1 MMNLYLNSN
10 LVQSTSYSAT
20 APNWSVRLGL
30 RLGSITSIRLMEGF
44 YCLDDVIDEF
54 TVAGPIKTPPVVAMT
69 APANG
74 SYVNGGTITV
84 AANATDTVGVT
95 GVQFMLDGA
104 NLGAVVTG
112 AGPAYSISWN
122 TTGVANGAHTL
133 SAVATD
139 TAGNTATSSVSV
151 TMDNTPPAVS
161 MTAPANGSYV
171 NGGTVTATA
180 STTDSVGVTGV
191 QFMLDGANLGAVVTG
206 AGPAYSV
213 SWNTAGIS
221 IGPHTLSAVA
231 TDAAGNSA
239 TTSISVTMDTIAP
252 TVSITAP
259 ANGTAI
265 NGGTITVTANATDGV
280 GVTGVQFKL
289 DGSNLGAVV
298 TGAGP
303 IYSVSWNATGVS
315 SGPHTLSAVATD
327 TAGNVGASSVS
338 VTIATTAPA
347 ISITTPANGAYVNG
361 GTITVTA
368 NATDSVGV
376 TGVQFELDGVN
387 LGAAV
392 TGAGPTYSISWNTA
406 AVTNGSHT
414 LSAVATDAAGNTA
427 TASIP
432 VTMNN
437 TPPTV
442 SMTSPAS
449 GSFVNGGTITVTA
462 NATDSV
468 GVTGVQFKL
477 DGTNLGA
484 VITGAGPSYNLTW
497 NTSGVA
503 NGPHTLSAVAT
514 DAAGNSSTAT
524 VPVTMDSTPPAVSI
538 TAPVSPAYVNGG
550 IITVT
555 ATATDGVGVTGVQF
569 ELDGANLG
577 AVITGAGPV
586 YSVSWNAAGIASGPH
601 TLSVVA
607 TDAAGNSSTATV
619 PVTMDTTPPAVSIT
633 APVSPAYVNGGIITV
648 TATATDSVGVTGVQF
663 ELDGANLGGIVA
675 GTGPMY
681 SVSWNTAGIA
691 SGPHTL
697 SAVAAD
703 TAKNTAASSVSVIM
717 DTTLPTVS
725 LTAPTAGSSVNGTV
739 TITADASANAGI
751 SGVQFALDGVNLGS
765 VVTGGGPSYS
775 YSWNTLTAANG
786 SHILSAVAMDLAGNT
801 AASGSI
807 SVTVNNLLLQMHL
820 DQTEVSG
827 VTNGSVV
834 TPSIAPAG
842 FTGTVVANGTGS
854 VNFTPAQTGDGVYFL
869 NCCVNSNNA
878 YYKFTGSTVGDI
890 FNTSEG
896 QIAFYLK
903 SRYSFAERS
912 ANASGMRYAFDVTDG
927 NGNHLFYFLTQ
938 VQGGL
943 LFFNYGI
950 AGTLQST
957 YLQPGTEDATF
968 GNGVI
973 LQVQMTWSAGVMN
986 LYLNGNLAQS
996 TPSANT
1002 APNWTSS
1009 SVFDLGAFENQTFG
1023 GFNTSDDVIDEF
1035 TVAGPIKTP
1044 PVVAMT
1050 APANGSYVNGGTITV
1065 AANATDT
1072 VGVTGVQFMLDGA
1085 NLGAV
1090 VTGAGPAYSISW
1102 NTTGVANGA
1111 HTLSAVATDTA
1122 GNTATSSV
1130 SVTMDNTPPA
1140 VSMTAP
1146 ANGSYVNGGTVTAT
1160 ASTTDSVGVT
1170 GVQFMLDGA
1179 NLGAV
1184 VTGAGPAY
1192 SVSWNTAGISIG
1204 PHTLSAVATD
1214 AAGNSAT
1221 TSISVTMD
1229 TIAPT
1234 VSITAPANGTAIN
1247 GGTITVTANAT
1258 DGVGVTGV
1266 QFKLDGSN
1274 LGAVVTGAGP
1284 IYSVSWNA
1292 TGVSSGPHTLSAV
1305 ATDTAGNV
1313 GASSVSVTIATTA
1326 PAISITT
1333 PANGAYVNGGT
1344 ITVTA
1349 NATDS
1354 VGVTGV
1360 QFELDGVNL
1369 GAAVTGAGPTYSI
1382 SWNTAAVTNGSH
1394 TLSAVATDAAGNT
1407 ATASIPVTMNNTPP
1421 TVSMTSPASGSFVN
1435 GGTITVT
1442 ANATDSVGVTGVQF
1456 KLDGTNLGAVITG
1469 AGPSYNLT
1477 WNTSGVANGPHT
1489 LSAVATDAAGNSS
1502 TATVPVTMDSTPP
1515 AVSITAPVSP
1525 AYVNGGIIT
1534 VTATAT
1540 DGVGVTGVQF
1550 ELDGANLGAVITG
1563 AGPVYSVSW
1572 NAAGIASGPHT
1583 LSAVAAD
1590 TAKNTAASSVSV
1602 IMDTTPPTVSLTA
1615 PTTGSSVNGTV
1626 TITANASDNAGING
1640 VQFALD
1646 GVNLGSAVTGGGPSY
1661 SYSWNTLT
1669 AANGSH
1675 TLSAVAMDLAGNTA
1689 ASASISV
1696 TVYNPPVGLIGY
1708 WNFDEGSGTIVHDSS
1723 GSGYNGTVNGA
1734 LWIAGEINGALS
1746 FNGGAAYVVTPN
1758 IALGSAFSVSAWV
1771 NPAVTT
1777 QLGYGRILE
1786 TQYNGGLYLG
1796 VNSSGTKY
1804 KFIVNTAPGPRAAV
1818 GWGTGARR
1826 EEQSRPDGI
1835 W

>member
-1 MMNLYLNSN
+1 MMNLYLNNN

-20 APNWSVRLGL
+20 APNWNSASIFDLGAYEYQTF
-30 RLGSITSIRLMEGF
+30 GGF

-54 TVAGPIKTPPVVAMT
+54 TVAGPPIAPDKTPPVVTIT

-74 SYVNGGTITV
+74 AYGEWGHHTV
-84 AANATDTVGVT
+84 AATATDNVAVT
-95 GVQFMLDGA
+95 GVQFLLDGA
-104 NLGAVVTG
+104 RPFHWH
-112 AGPAYSISWN
+112 GPAYSISWN

-206 AGPAYSV
+206 AGPAYTFHGTP
-213 SWNTAGIS
+213 TAS

-239 TTSISVTMDTIAP
+239 TTSISVTMDTTAP

-289 DGSNLGAVV
+289 DGSNFRAVV

-376 TGVQFELDGVN
+376 TEVQSELDGVN

-555 ATATDGVGVTGVQF
+555 AIASDGVGVTGVQF

-601 TLSVVA
+601 TLSAVA

-703 TAKNTAASSVSVIM
+703 TAKNTTTTVSQVIM

-765 VVTGGGPSYS
+765 VVTRGGPSYS

-801 AASGSI
+801 AASSV

-1111 HTLSAVATDTA
+1111 HSLSAVATDTA

-1179 NLGAV
+1179 NLSDRCHWRRACLQRFMEHRRHF
-1184 VTGAGPAY
+1184 Y
-1192 SVSWNTAGISIG
+1192 RTA
-1204 PHTLSAVATD
+1204 H
-1214 AAGNSAT
+1214 
-1221 TSISVTMD
+1221 
-1229 TIAPT
+1229 
-1234 VSITAPANGTAIN
+1234 
-1247 GGTITVTANAT
+1247 
-1258 DGVGVTGV
+1258 
-1266 QFKLDGSN
+1266 FERGSDRRGRQLCHYQH
-1274 LGAVVTGAGP
+1274 LGHHGHYCAHG
-1284 IYSVSWNA
+1284 
-1292 TGVSSGPHTLSAV
+1292 
-1305 ATDTAGNV
+1305 
-1313 GASSVSVTIATTA
+1313 
-1326 PAISITT
+1326 
-1333 PANGAYVNGGT
+1333 
-1344 ITVTA
+1344 
-1349 NATDS
+1349 
-1354 VGVTGV
+1354 
-1360 QFELDGVNL
+1360 
-1369 GAAVTGAGPTYSI
+1369 
-1382 SWNTAAVTNGSH
+1382 
-1394 TLSAVATDAAGNT
+1394 
-1407 ATASIPVTMNNTPP
+1407 
-1421 TVSMTSPASGSFVN
+1421 
-1435 GGTITVT
+1435 
-1442 ANATDSVGVTGVQF
+1442 
-1456 KLDGTNLGAVITG
+1456 
-1469 AGPSYNLT
+1469 
-1477 WNTSGVANGPHT
+1477 
-1489 LSAVATDAAGNSS
+1489 
-1502 TATVPVTMDSTPP
+1502 
-1515 AVSITAPVSP
+1515 
-1525 AYVNGGIIT
+1525 
-1534 VTATAT
+1534 
-1540 DGVGVTGVQF
+1540 
-1550 ELDGANLGAVITG
+1550 
-1563 AGPVYSVSW
+1563 
-1572 NAAGIASGPHT
+1572 
-1583 LSAVAAD
+1583 
-1590 TAKNTAASSVSV
+1590 
-1602 IMDTTPPTVSLTA
+1602 
-1615 PTTGSSVNGTV
+1615 
-1626 TITANASDNAGING
+1626 
-1640 VQFALD
+1640 
-1646 GVNLGSAVTGGGPSY
+1646 
-1661 SYSWNTLT
+1661 
-1669 AANGSH
+1669 
-1675 TLSAVAMDLAGNTA
+1675 
-1689 ASASISV
+1689 
-1696 TVYNPPVGLIGY
+1696 
-1708 WNFDEGSGTIVHDSS
+1708 FD
-1723 GSGYNGTVNGA
+1723 YR
-1734 LWIAGEINGALS
+1734 AGERDS
-1746 FNGGAAYVVTPN
+1746 H
-1758 IALGSAFSVSAWV
+1758 
-1771 NPAVTT
+1771 
-1777 QLGYGRILE
+1777 
-1786 TQYNGGLYLG
+1786 
-1796 VNSSGTKY
+1796 
-1804 KFIVNTAPGPRAAV
+1804 
-1818 GWGTGARR
+1818 
-1826 EEQSRPDGI
+1826 
-1835 W
+1835 